1 MLSFALPSAGFISTG
16 TKRFG
21 NMSESTKTTPNRTNT
36 RSDEHL
42 DMLWSKKAI
51 QEELRAIG
59 RLHGDNPHRPD
70 SEFWKSLIRMA
81 SVLKGSGRAHFT
93 PSRVRTAVLRQAP
106 STLKTKGNRER
117 DIEYLFG
124 RAMNQARPRY
134 RIKGVK

>member
-21 NMSESTKTTPNRTNT
+21 NVNERTKITPNRTNT

-42 DMLWSKKAI
+42 DMAWSKKAI

-70 SEFWKSLIRMA
+70 SEFWKCLIRMA
-81 SVLKGSGRAHFT
+81 SVLKGSGRAHYS
-93 PSRVRTAVLRQAP
+93 PSRVRTAVLSYAP
-106 STLKTKGNRER
+106 ANLATKGNREK
-117 DIEYLFG
+117 DLGYLFG

>member
-1 MLSFALPSAGFISTG
+1 
-16 TKRFG
+16 
-21 NMSESTKTTPNRTNT
+21 MSHTAVNPTNT

-51 QEELRAIG
+51 QSELAAIG

-70 SEFWKSLIRMA
+70 SEFWKCLIRIA
-81 SVLKGSGRAHFT
+81 SILKGSGRAHYS
-93 PSRVRTAVLRQAP
+93 PARVRTAVLSYAP
-106 STLKTKGNRER
+106 STLKTKGNRQK
-117 DIEYLFG
+117 DLEYLFG